1 MMNPDLTV
9 AAEGE
14 LYESAL
20 PLALRCRN
28 AAEGELY
35 ESALPLAL
43 RCQNEELDE
52 DDDDEND
59 REFDEMA
66 HFRCMLPY

>member
-1 MMNPDLTV
+1 MNPDLTV

-14 LYESAL
+14 IYEDAL

-28 AAEGELY
+28 EE
-35 ESALPLAL
+35 EDE
-43 RCQNEELDE
+43 NE
-52 DDDDEND
+52 DDEND

>member
-14 LYESAL
+14 LYED
-20 PLALRCRN
+20 
-28 AAEGELY
+28 
-35 ESALPLAL
+35 ALPLAL

-52 DDDDEND
+52 DEEDDADEND

>member
-1 MMNPDLTV
+1 MNPDFT
-9 AAEGE
+9 E
-14 LYESAL
+14 LYED
-20 PLALRCRN
+20 
-28 AAEGELY
+28 
-35 ESALPLAL
+35 ALPLAL

-52 DDDDEND
+52 DEEDDADEND